1 MLDLAAD
8 CRMHLEKDLLF
19 LISLS
24 KVVILLEKYYS
35 MTHSQVTPRRSSTA
49 KVSWREILQ
58 KFTW

>member
-8 CRMHLEKDLLF
+8 CRMHLKKDLLF

-49 KVSWREILQ
+49 KVSWRDSQ